1 MMKERL
7 KAWIKQRKHELQRG
21 IEITQQ
27 QKAEKQRKKLRKAME
42 SKPGSI
48 RYGLATKQSPS
59 EFMKELYEIKKQA
72 REEKYGKKN

>member
-1 MMKERL
+1 MIKERL

-42 SKPGSI
+42 SKPGTI
-48 RYGLATKQSPS
+48 RYGIYANQSPT
-59 EFMKELYEIKKQA
+59 EFMKELYDIKKQE